1 MGVRIQPPPL
11 ELPPPHLHSS
21 RLSLTFLS
29 SSLFLPPPHT
39 HAAMVKITSPAPGKD
54 QKPAVR
60 KETLIEVPLGREGR
74 VYSATT
80 TTRVHHPPHTNNSL
94 PRCLLW
100 IIMALTACS
109 ITFMGVRT
117 VGKLR
122 MRVIDMAKRIDVLRA
137 EKAYLETVVGDKL
150 TKSQFLAKTYKSN
163 DVISFVDQ
171 EPEPPADRWAFNVN
185 VIWTSDYITYCDMYY
200 LSNYIAKRIYDK
212 VVTIPREVVKVV
224 KEDDIKIQQDNDD
237 ILENAEDKLENAE
250 DKLIDELLGEKD
262 MLDTEENYGS
272 GDETFEE
279 TVEKSMTT
287 SSEEFDGDMIAGANG
302 DDLYSL

>member
-1 MGVRIQPPPL
+1 
-11 ELPPPHLHSS
+11 
-21 RLSLTFLS
+21 
-29 SSLFLPPPHT
+29 
-39 HAAMVKITSPAPGKD
+39 MVKITSPAPGKD

-74 VYSATT
+74 VYSSTT
-80 TTRVHHPPHTNNSL
+80 TTRVHHPPHNNSL

-100 IIMALTACS
+100 IIMALIACS

-150 TKSQFLAKTYKSN
+150 TKSQFLAKTYKN
-163 DVISFVDQ
+163 KDVIAFVDQ
-171 EPEPPADRWAFNVN
+171 EPEEPADRWAFNVN

-224 KEDDIKIQQDNDD
+224 KKDDIVTQQDNDD
-237 ILENAEDKLENAE
+237 IQLENPE

-287 SSEEFDGDMIAGANG
+287 SSEEFDADMIAGANG
-302 DDLYSL
+302 EDLYSL